1 MPSPSRA
8 WTGPQI
14 LLASYAGHPI
24 LVVNTASLCGYTP
37 QYTGLQA
44 LWTRYRDKGL
54 MVLGVPSNDFGG
66 QEPGGASEIEKTAQ
80 GDYHVTFPLT
90 EKVAVKGKDAH
101 PFYKWAALERPLEAP
116 RWNFHKYLIG
126 RDGRLKAG
134 FTSAVE
140 PNDPRLIAAIEKELA
155 AHSANDPEKVGAGH
169 ARKRRPK
176 KAINCR
182 LTNHPAHDGLMT
194 LITRTGSVQLP
205 ARCEV
210 PPAWRLNWAAAR
222 PPIF

>member
-1 MPSPSRA
+1 MIDRRHWLLGAAFTALAPRLA
-8 WTGPQI
+8 QATAMNRVTAYAFTFKGLDGNDI

-44 LWTRYRDKGL
+44 LWTRYGAKGL
-54 MVLGVPSNDFGG
+54 MLLGVPSNDFGG
-66 QEPGGASEIEKTAQ
+66 QEPGGKAEILQTAQ

-90 EKVAVKGKDAH
+90 EKVAVKGPDAH

-126 RDGRLKAG
+126 RNGRLKGA

-140 PNDPRLIAAIEKELA
+140 PNDPRLVAAIEKELA
-155 AHSANDPEKVGAGH
+155 AKS
-169 ARKRRPK
+169 
-176 KAINCR
+176 
-182 LTNHPAHDGLMT
+182 
-194 LITRTGSVQLP
+194 LP
-205 ARCEV
+205 G
-210 PPAWRLNWAAAR
+210 
-222 PPIF
+222 